1 MIIVLALV
9 VVNMVKATR
18 YQGGARFVLVMGAG
32 NSVAFDNEDD
42 VPEISVNGVPVDP
55 ASAQTPQL
63 AAVREV
69 LRQHAQTLGLVA
81 EGAGTDVV
89 NAAIRDLVMREVTT
103 SEPTEADCRHYYD
116 DHRELFQSGARVSTR
131 HILFQI
137 PSSAAAADV
146 RAAAE
151 ATLAEL
157 LENPAEFEAAAQK
170 LSSCPSGRQGGR
182 LGELSRGQTVPE
194 FDRAIFEAPALGIL
208 PDLVQTT
215 FGLHIIAIDDRV
227 GGQNMPFEQVADQI
241 AEKLVRQRHE
251 RAVRQYIRTL
261 VDEAEVVGVDLEAFS
276 AH

>member
-1 MIIVLALV
+1 M
-9 VVNMVKATR
+9 
-18 YQGGARFVLVMGAG
+18 
-32 NSVAFDNEDD
+32 VAFDKEDD
-42 VPEISVNGVPVDP
+42 VSEISVNGIPVDS

-69 LRQHAQTLGLVA
+69 LRQHAHALGLVA
-81 EGAGTDVV
+81 EGAEADIV
-89 NAAIRDLVMREVTT
+89 NAAIRDLVTQEVAA
-103 SEPTEADCRHYYD
+103 SEPTETDCRHYYD
-116 DHRELFQSGARVSTR
+116 DHRELFQTGARVSAR

-137 PSSAAAADV
+137 PSSAVAADV
-146 RAAAE
+146 RATAE

-157 LENPAEFEAAAQK
+157 LENPAGFEAAAQK

-194 FDRAIFEAPALGIL
+194 FDRAIFEASAIGIL

-215 FGLHIIAIDDRV
+215 FGLHIIAVDGRR

-241 AEKLVRQRHE
+241 AEKLLRQRHE
-251 RAVRQYIRTL
+251 QAVRQYIRTL
-261 VDEAEVVGVDLEAFS
+261 VGEAEIIGVDLGAFS